1 MIHHKEMTLG
11 PAECGLPNNTDKDME
26 PQRKE
31 EKRSL

>member
-1 MIHHKEMTLG
+1 MTLG

-31 EKRSL
+31 EKRSLWDFDVC